1 MFDLSSI
8 IPDLIYTPLDI
19 STNIPYKKP
28 LLIEWLD
35 NNYKSLFY
43 YKSKLS
49 TAEEVL
55 KDDYLWD
62 LIPVNWN
69 IFDDGPGWLNDFD
82 KDFYDL
88 KNFICDEFK
97 LFEKDLGAV
106 VFLKMRPTYSGWGFW
121 HIDADPFGLRIMLD
135 VDVSNEKLY
144 VKKFKKNMKKDL
156 N

>member
-19 STNIPYKKP
+19 STNIPYEKP

-55 KDDYLWD
+55 KM
-62 LIPVNWN
+62 IT
-69 IFDDGPGWLNDFD
+69 
-82 KDFYDL
+82 
-88 KNFICDEFK
+88 
-97 LFEKDLGAV
+97 LG
-106 VFLKMRPTYSGWGFW
+106 
-121 HIDADPFGLRIMLD
+121 I
-135 VDVSNEKLY
+135 
-144 VKKFKKNMKKDL
+144 
-156 N
+156 